1 MIRDICTL
9 CPCLIILSRTQPE
22 EGSPGKLVLSEAQE
36 PTASISF
43 DCQAKSEKVH
53 DIESRARSMSRYL
66 TPSKLGLLALISLY
80 TDSFIHS
87 AATIPILSF
96 LVSYLLP
103 IDANASHSTPR
114 EANRNFTISIDAL
127 QQVTITHSSAI
138 PGRTVWDLLLN
149 KLWEINSF
157 DALHCFFDNL
167 SMILEKPH
175 EDQNAEDLVSP
186 NPTRTFLARSSPL
199 GAFVRR
205 CQLEFTRLQFHDGVS
220 LWKKFIAY
228 RNPTLALWR
237 RRHPG
242 VSASIDVYL
251 QENHVKAEESVR
263 SVVYGDF
270 YRRTRQDGNISTEDA
285 EKLLEYQVDQ
295 MQSI

>member
-1 MIRDICTL
+1 
-9 CPCLIILSRTQPE
+9 
-22 EGSPGKLVLSEAQE
+22 
-36 PTASISF
+36 
-43 DCQAKSEKVH
+43 
-53 DIESRARSMSRYL
+53 MSRYL

-80 TDSFIHS
+80 TDSVIPS

-103 IDANASHSTPR
+103 VDASAPRNAPR
-114 EANRNFTISIDAL
+114 EANRTFTISIDVL

-149 KLWEINSF
+149 KLWEINSL
-157 DALHCFFDNL
+157 DALHHFFDNL
-167 SMILEKPH
+167 SLMLEKAH
-175 EDQNAEDLVSP
+175 EEQTTEDLVSP
-186 NPTRTFLARSSPL
+186 NPTCIFLARSSPL
-199 GAFVRR
+199 GAFIRR

-242 VSASIDVYL
+242 ISASIDINL
-251 QENHVKAEESVR
+251 LENHVTAEESVR

-270 YRRTRQDGNISTEDA
+270 YGRTRQDGNISTEDA
-285 EKLLEYQVDQ
+285 EKLLEYQVDP
-295 MQSI
+295 MQST

>member
-1 MIRDICTL
+1 
-9 CPCLIILSRTQPE
+9 
-22 EGSPGKLVLSEAQE
+22 
-36 PTASISF
+36 
-43 DCQAKSEKVH
+43 
-53 DIESRARSMSRYL
+53 MSRYL
-66 TPSKLGLLALISLY
+66 TPSKLGLLALVSLY
-80 TDSFIHS
+80 TDSFVPS

-96 LVSYLLP
+96 LVSFVLP
-103 IDANASHSTPR
+103 VDANASRSEQR
-114 EANRNFTISIDAL
+114 EASRNFTISIDAL

-138 PGRTVWDLLLN
+138 PGRTIWDLLLN

-167 SMILEKPH
+167 SLILEKAH
-175 EDQNAEDLVSP
+175 EEQNAEDVVSP
-186 NPTRTFLARSSPL
+186 NPHRTFLTRSSPL

-220 LWKKFIAY
+220 LWKRFIAY

-242 VSASIDVYL
+242 VSASIDVNL
-251 QENHVKAEESVR
+251 QENLVAVEESVR
-263 SVVYGDF
+263 SLLYGDF
-270 YRRTRQDGNISTEDA
+270 HGRARQDGNISTEDA

-295 MQSI
+295 MQST

>member
-1 MIRDICTL
+1 
-9 CPCLIILSRTQPE
+9 
-22 EGSPGKLVLSEAQE
+22 
-36 PTASISF
+36 
-43 DCQAKSEKVH
+43 
-53 DIESRARSMSRYL
+53 MSRYL

-80 TDSFIHS
+80 TDSFVPS

-96 LVSYLLP
+96 LVSFLLP
-103 IDANASHSTPR
+103 VDANASWTTPR
-114 EANRNFTISIDAL
+114 GPNRHFTISIDAL
-127 QQVTITHSSAI
+127 QQVTITHPSAI

-157 DALHCFFDNL
+157 DALHGFFDNL
-167 SMILEKPH
+167 SLILEKAH
-175 EDQNAEDLVSP
+175 EEQSDEDLGP
-186 NPTRTFLARSSPL
+186 HNPTRTFLARSSPL

-220 LWKKFIAY
+220 LWKNFIAY

-242 VSASIDVYL
+242 VSASIDVNL
-251 QENHVKAEESVR
+251 QETHVTAEESVR

-270 YRRTRQDGNISTEDA
+270 CGRGRQDGNISTEDA

-295 MQSI
+295 MQST